1 MLSITSFPTWK
12 ALVNTS
18 SGIEGLE
25 AKRVVGT
32 TADPGKWLLKAVK
45 RRAFLSPT
53 FSWKWTRPLGTTNI
67 CPTVNTLEW
76 NTLLVVT
83 NPTSSFPSMTT
94 PVSVARGCEWGG
106 FSPPG
111 AKSTRFMEIPREL
124 RPGKARTFAAVTD
137 QPNMFVVFPSSL
149 NPSKKKSSE
158 VTFASGLQGK
168 PFTDRG
174 AFKSATQKSCS
185 GSGSA
190 EFICK
195 GRSNNPIRVQSKWNG
210 GIEIMAVAKTVGR
223 VEIGK
228 WVSGYSNNQRSLV
241 FTCCSFISF
250 RTPLTI
256 LAPNMCKLMMTKK
269 NRCSWLTCGTS
280 WRDGERNG
288 IEWKGWSWDIFKE
301 TWNGQW
307 QWNNI

>member
-45 RRAFLSPT
+45 RRAFPSPT

-83 NPTSSFPSMTT
+83 NPTSSFPSMIT

-137 QPNMFVVFPSSL
+137 QPNMFVVFPSLL

-185 GSGSA
+185 RSGSA
-190 EFICK
+190 ELICK

-223 VEIGK
+223 VVIGK
-228 WVSGYSNNQRSLV
+228 WVSGYSNN
-241 FTCCSFISF
+241 
-250 RTPLTI
+250 
-256 LAPNMCKLMMTKK
+256 
-269 NRCSWLTCGTS
+269 
-280 WRDGERNG
+280 
-288 IEWKGWSWDIFKE
+288 
-301 TWNGQW
+301 
-307 QWNNI
+307 